1 MGDRER
7 GGDRDRG
14 RVLRPDPVVLSEGAV
29 VPDANLIDPAP
40 NRFTHELARDEPYRF
55 DVHPRRPKPDGVLA
69 AGTPVA
75 VLVEGPETCRVA
87 TGSGLY
93 VDVPAGALR
102 AL

>member
-1 MGDRER
+1 MA
-7 GGDRDRG
+7 DRDRG
-14 RVLRPDPVVLSEGAV
+14 RMLRPDPVVLGEGAV
-29 VPDANLIDPAP
+29 VPDANLIQPAP

-55 DVHPRRPKPDGVLA
+55 DTHPGTAESDGVLV

-75 VLVEGPETCRVA
+75 VLVEGPEICRVA

-93 VDVPAGALR
+93 VDVPAAALR